1 MMQRSTQS
9 HRATPTRGV
18 ATLTVVMILFFVMA
32 LVAAYT
38 NRNLVF
44 EQRISANSY
53 RSARALDASE
63 AGIDWTL
70 SMLNGGRIDTSCASS
85 NSINNNDFRG
95 NYLKTV
101 DISDLNRGRYETVWK
116 GNPTKTMF
124 PSCISKN
131 GALSCI
137 CPTDTVRTPTVAVPS
152 DGIGTAFNVLLRT
165 PTNELQPGTLNVDAL
180 GCASIGTG
188 SGACY
193 NQSSQFEVIS
203 DAKSGVRVG
212 IGLVQVLP
220 VMPEAALT
228 VGRNINGPGQLTAE
242 NLESKS
248 ASNIALIAGGNT
260 TAPLTPP
267 ILNPVPDITSSRLVA
282 APNNIAP
289 YGNWFKS
296 RFGMDIDTFKNQPA
310 VVTINCAAGC
320 NSSDLADI
328 HARFPRNPIWIE
340 GNLTIS
346 AGDQLGSM
354 PNLPVPPIAPVP
366 ATRDNLNDWNPI
378 MLIVNGTLTVAAN
391 VRIVGFV
398 HATDIS
404 WSSSSAALYGA
415 MMSPG
420 DFTATTNA
428 ELHYNYQVL
437 EFIRLYYGSFV
448 RVPGS
453 WKQLNTI
460 S

>member
-1 MMQRSTQS
+1 MIQRLPHS
-9 HRATPTRGV
+9 HLANPTRGV

-63 AGIDWTL
+63 AAVDWTL
-70 SMLNGGRIDTSCASS
+70 SMLNGGRIDTSCVSS
-85 NSINNNDFRG
+85 NSTSDRDFRG
-95 NYLKTV
+95 NYLNLV
-101 DISDLNRGRYETVWK
+101 DTSDLQGPGRYETVWK
-116 GNPTKTMF
+116 LDPTKMMF

-137 CPTDTVRTPTVAVPS
+137 CPTLVARTPTVTVPS

-188 SGACY
+188 AGACY

-212 IGLVQVLP
+212 IGLVQALP
-220 VMPEAALT
+220 VIPEAALT
-228 VGRNINGPGQLTAE
+228 VGRDVNGAGSLTVTTSGSGSNVKYAVVAGRNI
-242 NLESKS
+242 
-248 ASNIALIAGGNT
+248 
-260 TAPLTPP
+260 TAP
-267 ILNPVPDITSSRLVA
+267 PVPGVTNLPFDATSSRLVA
-282 APNNIAP
+282 VPNNIAP
-289 YGNWFKS
+289 FDNWFKS
-296 RFGMDIDTFKNQPA
+296 RFGVDIANFKNQPA
-310 VVTINCAAGC
+310 VITIDCASGC
-320 NSSDLADI
+320 GSADLADI

-340 GNLTIS
+340 GNLTINT
-346 AGDQLGSM
+346 GGVLGSNVGNM
-354 PNLPVPPIAPVP
+354 
-366 ATRDNLNDWNPI
+366 NDWEPI
-378 MLIVNGTLTVAAN
+378 LLVVNGTLTVTAD
-391 VRIVGFV
+391 VSIVGFV
-398 HATDIS
+398 HATNVV
-404 WSSSSAALYGA
+404 WSAAGA
-415 MMSPG
+415 SLKGAIMSPG
-420 DFTATTNA
+420 DFTATTA
-428 ELHYNYQVL
+428 ARLSYDAQVL